1 MNDIRT
7 RDDIELL
14 VNAFYKKVV
23 ADPVISHFFT
33 KVIQLSWE
41 HHIPIMI
48 SFWETLLLDRVSY
61 TGNPMMKH
69 IALHSLS
76 AIGHD
81 HFERWI
87 RLWEET
93 VRENFSGAKAEEA
106 VARAKVIAQII
117 ESRIDPAASL
127 QRSRE

>member
-14 VNAFYKKVV
+14 INSFYAKVV
-23 ADPVISHFFT
+23 ADPLISHFFT
-33 KVIQLSWE
+33 EVIQLSWE

-61 TGNPMMKH
+61 SGNPMMKH

-76 AIGHD
+76 SIGHV
-81 HFERWI
+81 HFEQWI
-87 RLWEET
+87 HLWEET
-93 VRENFSGAKAEEA
+93 VRKNFSGAKAKEA
-106 VARAKVIAQII
+106 VARAKMIAQII

-127 QRSRE
+127 QGSRE